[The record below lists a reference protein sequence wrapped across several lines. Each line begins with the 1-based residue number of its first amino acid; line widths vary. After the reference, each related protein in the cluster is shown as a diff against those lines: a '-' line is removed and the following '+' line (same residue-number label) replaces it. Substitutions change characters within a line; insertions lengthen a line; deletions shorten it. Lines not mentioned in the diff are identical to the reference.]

1 MTRLRYGCG
10 VALLVAGAACASRP
24 TPSTVPHPGM
34 LSGRTADSVTSSG
47 RLPPIVPVRG
57 KLALR
62 VMYPPSD
69 AVIQLRDSS
78 FMFGSAGTGDAHLWI
93 NGQPVRVW
101 PNGAWLAWLP
111 FPVDSLMRFQIEART
126 PTDSASLSYSVHRAG
141 VAAPCTATRPCAG
154 RGVVWI
160 DSTSLAPQGRVW
172 WPRSEYLSLSARA
185 SEGSLVRLRLADG
198 TIIPLTP
205 QPAGREVPAVVR
217 ALDRDTN
224 ELQVPVP
231 QVRYLGILRGRSVG
245 PDPGPVVSTRAA
257 VPLSAI
263 EQTLIRCIGARLCG
277 GLNTPPDT
285 AWAWAEA
292 IRGNDTV
299 RVHWPLRLAPL
310 DTLPTLAQ
318 FDDDT
323 LGLGDTDS
331 ITVARALPGGTYHWF
346 FPTGTRVSV
355 LGRVNSDL
363 RVRLSRDTEA
373 WVSAADARA
382 IEGETPAPLGVVGSV
397 TLIPTS
403 NRVTLRIP
411 VSQRVPFQMTET
423 EHTLALRFYSAV
435 GDVDWMRYG
444 SEDSLVR
451 RMSWAQNTADEVTL
465 TLDLTVPVWGYRIH
479 WEGGNLL
486 LEIRRPPAI
495 DQGNPL
501 RGRLIAVD
509 PGHPPAGA
517 NGPTGLREAEA
528 NLAVSLE
535 LRRLLEQAGAR
546 VLMTRTTDT
555 AVDLWPRV
563 KLADSAN
570 ADLLVSIHNNALPD
584 GLNPFASNGTSV
596 FYNQPRSVPLAR
608 DVQAALLLRLGLRD
622 LGIGRGDLALV
633 RGTWMPSILTEG
645 LFMILPEQEA
655 ALRTPAGQR
664 LYALGV
670 FEGIR
675 RFLGDRASQE

>member
-1 MTRLRYGCG
+1 MTPLRYGCG
-10 VALLVAGAACASRP
+10 VALLVVGAACSSRP
-24 TPSTVPHPGM
+24 SPSTAPQPSLPSKG
-34 LSGRTADSVTSSG
+34 AIDSTTSA
-47 RLPPIVPVRG
+47 RLPDVVPVRG
-57 KLALR
+57 KLSLR
-62 VMYPPSD
+62 VIYPAPD
-69 AVIQLRDSS
+69 AEIQLRDSS
-78 FMFGSAGTGDAHLWI
+78 FMFGSAGTGDARLWI
-93 NGQPVRVW
+93 NGLPVRVW

-126 PTDSASLSYSVHRAG
+126 ATDSASLTYTVRRAG
-141 VAAPCTATRPCAG
+141 VAPPCAPTRPCAG
-154 RGVVWI
+154 GGAVWI

-185 SEGSLVRLRLADG
+185 GEGSLVRLRLADG
-198 TIIPLTP
+198 TIIPLSP
-205 QPAGREVPAVVR
+205 LPAGREVPAVVR
-217 ALDRDTN
+217 AQDRDTN

-231 QVRYLGILRGRSVG
+231 QVRYVGIVRGRAIG

-257 VPLSAI
+257 VPLAAI
-263 EQTLIRCIGARLCG
+263 EQTLLRCIGARLCG
-277 GLNTPPDT
+277 GLTTPPDT

-292 IRGNDTV
+292 IRGDDTV

-310 DTLPTLAQ
+310 DTLPTVAQ

-331 ITVARALPGGTYHWF
+331 ITVARAIPAGSYQWF

-363 RVRLSRDTEA
+363 RVRLSRDAEA

-382 IEGETPAPLGVVGSV
+382 IEGSTPAPLGVVGSV
-397 TLIPTS
+397 SLVPQTD
-403 NRVTLRIP
+403 RVVLKIP
-411 VSQRVPFQMTET
+411 VSQRVPFQMTES
-423 EHTLALRFYSAV
+423 ERTLSLRFYSAV

-444 SEDSLVR
+444 SADPLVR
-451 RMSWAQNTADEVTL
+451 EMSWIQNSADEITL
-465 TLDLTVPVWGYRIH
+465 KLDLTLPVWGYRLH
-479 WEGGNLL
+479 WDGGNLL
-486 LEIRRPPAI
+486 LEIRRPPVI
-495 DQGNPL
+495 DQANPL

-517 NGPTGLREAEA
+517 TGPTGLREAEA
-528 NLAVSLE
+528 NLAVALE

-563 KLADSAN
+563 KLAESAN

-584 GLNPFASNGTSV
+584 GLNPFTSNGTSV
-596 FYNQPRSVPLAR
+596 FYNQPRSVLLAR

-622 LGIGRGDLALV
+622 LGFGRGDLALV
-633 RGTWMPSILTEG
+633 RGTWMPSVLTEG
-645 LFMILPEQEA
+645 LFMILPDQEA
-655 ALRTPAGQR
+655 ALRTPVGQR

-675 RFLGDRASQE
+675 RFLRDRAFRE

>member
-1 MTRLRYGCG
+1 MNPLRYACG
-10 VALLVAGAACASRP
+10 VALVVAGAACASRP
-24 TPSTVPHPGM
+24 TPPTEPRPGPAAIPV
-34 LSGRTADSVTSSG
+34 ADSARSSP
-47 RLPPIVPVRG
+47 RLPAVPPVHG
-57 KLALR
+57 KLSLR
-62 VMYPPSD
+62 VIYPGPD
-69 AVIQLRDSS
+69 AAIQLRDSS
-78 FMFGSAGTGDAHLWI
+78 FLFGSAGTGDARLWI

-126 PTDSASLSYSVHRAG
+126 PTDSASLSYSVRRAG
-141 VAAPCTATRPCAG
+141 VAPPCSATRPCAG
-154 RGVVWI
+154 QGAVWI
-160 DSTSLAPQGRVW
+160 DSTSLAPQGKVW
-172 WPRSEYLSLSARA
+172 WPRAEYLSLSARA
-185 SEGSLVRLRLADG
+185 SEGALVRLRLADG
-198 TIIPLTP
+198 TIVPLTA
-205 QPAGREVPAVVR
+205 QPAGREVPAIVR

-224 ELQVPVP
+224 NLQVPVP
-231 QVRYLGILRGRSVG
+231 QVRYLGVIRGRAVG

-257 VPLSAI
+257 VPLAAI

-277 GLNTPPDT
+277 GFSRPADT

-292 IRGNDTV
+292 IRGDDTV

-346 FPTGTRVSV
+346 FPTGTRISV

-382 IEGETPAPLGVVGSV
+382 IEGTTPMPLGVVGSV
-397 TLIPTS
+397 SLTPEAD
-403 NRVTLRIP
+403 RAVLRIP
-411 VSQRVPFQMTET
+411 LSQRIPFRVTET
-423 EHTLALRFYSAV
+423 ERSLALRFYSAV
-435 GDVDWMRYG
+435 GDVDWIRYG
-444 SEDSLVR
+444 SRDSLVR
-451 RMSWAQNTADEVTL
+451 RMSWAQNTADEITL
-465 TLDLTVPVWGYRIH
+465 RVDLSQPVWGYRTR
-479 WEGGNLL
+479 WLGGNLL
-486 LEIRRPPAI
+486 LEIRRQPAI
-495 DQGNPL
+495 DPSNPL
-501 RGRLIAVD
+501 RGRLIGVD

-528 NLAVSLE
+528 NLAVALE

-555 AVDLWPRV
+555 DIDLWPRV

-584 GLNPFASNGTSV
+584 GLNPFTSSGTSV
-596 FYNQPRSVPLAR
+596 FYNHPRSVPLAR
-608 DVQAALLLRLGLRD
+608 DVQAALVARLGLRD

-645 LFMILPEQEA
+645 LFMILPDQEA
-655 ALRTPAGQR
+655 ALRTRQGQE
-664 LYALGV
+664 LYAQGV

-675 RFLGDRASQE
+675 RFLRDRASPE

>member
-1 MTRLRYGCG
+1 MTPLRYGCG
-10 VALLVAGAACASRP
+10 VALLIAGAACASRSS
-24 TPSTVPHPGM
+24 PSTVPHPGAP
-34 LSGRTADSVTSSG
+34 SKGAADSVISSA
-47 RLPPIVPVRG
+47 RLPPVAPVHGR
-57 KLALR
+57 LALR
-62 VMYPPSD
+62 VIYPAPD

-78 FMFGSAGTGDAHLWI
+78 FLFGSAGSGDAQLWI

-126 PTDSASLSYSVHRAG
+126 ATDSASLSYTVRRSG
-141 VAAPCTATRPCAG
+141 VAAPCTPTRPCAG
-154 RGVVWI
+154 GGAVWI

-172 WPRSEYLSLSARA
+172 WPRGEYLSLSARA

-205 QPAGREVPAVVR
+205 QPAGRAIPAMLR

-224 ELQVPVP
+224 DLQVPVP

-257 VPLSAI
+257 VPLAAI

-277 GLNTPPDT
+277 NFGTPADT

-292 IRGNDTV
+292 IRGDDTV

-310 DTLPTLAQ
+310 DTLPTVAQ

-331 ITVARALPGGTYHWF
+331 TTVARALPGGTYHWF
-346 FPTGTRVSV
+346 FPTGTRASV
-355 LGRVNSDL
+355 LGRVNTDL

-382 IEGETPAPLGVVGSV
+382 IEGSTPAPLGVVGSV
-397 TLIPTS
+397 TLTHQS
-403 NRVTLRIP
+403 DRVTLKIP

-435 GDVDWMRYG
+435 GDIDWIRYG

-451 RMSWAQNTADEVTL
+451 QMSWSQNTADEVTL
-465 TLDLTVPVWGYRIH
+465 KVDLTLPVWGYRLR

-486 LEIRRPPAI
+486 LEIRRPPVI
-495 DQGNPL
+495 EQGNPL

-517 NGPTGLREAEA
+517 TGPTGLREAEA
-528 NLAVSLE
+528 NLAVALE
-535 LRRLLEQAGAR
+535 LRRLLEEGGAR

-563 KLADSAN
+563 KLAESAN

-584 GLNPFASNGTSV
+584 GLNPFTSNGTSV
-596 FYNQPRSVPLAR
+596 FYNQPRSLPLAE
-608 DVQAALLLRLGLRD
+608 DVQAALLLRLGLRE
-622 LGIGRGDLALV
+622 LGVGRGDLALV

-645 LFMILPEQEA
+645 LFMILPDQEA
-655 ALRTPAGQR
+655 ALRTPVGQR

-670 FEGIR
+670 YEGIR
-675 RFLGDRASQE
+675 RFLRDRASP

>member
-1 MTRLRYGCG
+1 MTPLRYGCG
-10 VALLVAGAACASRP
+10 VALMVAGAACASRP
-24 TPSTVPHPGM
+24 SPSTVPHPGVPAK
-34 LSGRTADSVTSSG
+34 GAADSVPSSA
-47 RLPPIVPVRG
+47 RLPPIATVHG

-62 VMYPPSD
+62 VMYPAPD

-78 FMFGSAGTGDAHLWI
+78 FILGSAGTGDAKLWI

-126 PTDSASLSYSVHRAG
+126 PTDSTSLSYSVHRSG
-141 VAAPCTATRPCAG
+141 VAPPCTATRPCAG
-154 RGVVWI
+154 RGAVWI
-160 DSTSLAPQGRVW
+160 DSTSLAPQGKVW
-172 WPRSEYLSLSARA
+172 WPRGEYLSLSARA

-198 TIIPLTP
+198 TVIPLTP

-224 ELQVPVP
+224 DLQVPVP
-231 QVRYLGILRGRSVG
+231 QVRYLGILRGRAVG

-257 VPLSAI
+257 VPLAAI

-277 GLNTPPDT
+277 GFTPRADT

-292 IRGNDTV
+292 IRGDDTV
-299 RVHWPLRLAPL
+299 RVHWPLRLALL
-310 DTLPTLAQ
+310 DTLPALAQ

-331 ITVARALPGGTYHWF
+331 ITVARAVPAGTYHWF
-346 FPTGTRVSV
+346 FPTGTQVSV

-363 RVRLSRDTEA
+363 RVRLSREAEA

-382 IEGETPAPLGVVGSV
+382 IEGSTPAPLGVVGSV
-397 TLIPTS
+397 TLTPQAD
-403 NRVTLRIP
+403 RVTLKIP
-411 VSQRVPFQMTET
+411 VSERVPFQMTEA

-444 SEDSLVR
+444 PEDSLVR
-451 RMSWAQNTADEVTL
+451 RMSWTQNTADEVTL
-465 TLDLTVPVWGYRIH
+465 KVDLTLPVWGYRIH
-479 WEGGNLL
+479 WVGGNLL
-486 LEIRRPPAI
+486 LEIRRPPVI

-501 RGRLIAVD
+501 RGRLITVD

-528 NLAVSLE
+528 NLAVALE
-535 LRRLLEQAGAR
+535 LRRLLEEAGAR
-546 VLMTRTTDT
+546 VLMTRMTDT

-563 KLADSAN
+563 KLAESAN

-584 GLNPFASNGTSV
+584 GVNPFTSNGTSV
-596 FYNQPRSVPLAR
+596 FYNQPRSMPLAR

-645 LFMILPEQEA
+645 LFMILPDQEA

-675 RFLGDRASQE
+675 RFLRNRASPE

>member
-1 MTRLRYGCG
+1 MIRLRYGCG
-10 VALLVAGAACASRP
+10 LALVAAGAACASRP
-24 TPSTVPHPGM
+24 SPSTVPPPG
-34 LSGRTADSVTSSG
+34 LPSKAAADSVTSSV
-47 RLPPIVPVRG
+47 RLPPMALARG
-57 KLALR
+57 RLALR
-62 VMYPPSD
+62 VIYPAPD

-78 FMFGSAGTGDAHLWI
+78 FIFGSAGTGDARLWI

-111 FPVDSLMRFQIEART
+111 FPVDSLMQFQIEART
-126 PTDSASLSYSVHRAG
+126 PNDSASLNYTVRRAG
-141 VAAPCTATRPCAG
+141 VAAPCTPTRPCAG
-154 RGVVWI
+154 AGAVWI

-172 WPRSEYLSLSARA
+172 WPRGEYLSLSVRA

-198 TIIPLTP
+198 TIIPLSS
-205 QPAGREVPAVVR
+205 QPAGREVPAVLR
-217 ALDRDTN
+217 TQDPDTN
-224 ELQVPVP
+224 NLQVPVP
-231 QVRYLGILRGRSVG
+231 QVRYLGMLRGRSVG

-257 VPLSAI
+257 VPLAAI

-277 GLNTPPDT
+277 DFHTLADT

-292 IRGNDTV
+292 IRGVDTV

-310 DTLPTLAQ
+310 DTLPTVAQ

-331 ITVARALPGGTYHWF
+331 VTVARALPGGTYHWF

-373 WVSAADARA
+373 WVSAVDARA
-382 IEGETPAPLGVVGSV
+382 IEGSTPAPLGVVGSV
-397 TLIPTS
+397 TLTRQS
-403 NRVTLRIP
+403 DRVTLKIP
-411 VSQRVPFQMTET
+411 VSQRVPFQVTET
-423 EHTLALRFYSAV
+423 EQALALRFYSAV
-435 GDVDWMRYG
+435 GDVDWIRYG
-444 SEDSLVR
+444 AEDSLVR
-451 RMSWAQNTADEVTL
+451 RVSWTQNTGDEVTL
-465 TLDLTVPVWGYRIH
+465 TIDLTLPVWGYRIH
-479 WEGGNLL
+479 WEGGNLV
-486 LEIRRPPAI
+486 LEIRRPPVI
-495 DQGNPL
+495 DHGNPL

-517 NGPTGLREAEA
+517 TGPTGLREAEA
-528 NLAVSLE
+528 NLAVALE
-535 LRRLLEQAGAR
+535 LRRLLEQADAR
-546 VLMTRTTDT
+546 VLMTRTMDS

-563 KLADSAN
+563 KMAESAN

-584 GLNPFASNGTSV
+584 GLNPFTSNGTSV

-633 RGTWMPSILTEG
+633 RGTWMPSVLTEG
-645 LFMILPEQEA
+645 LFMILPDQEA
-655 ALRTPAGQR
+655 ALRTRIGQQ
-664 LYALGV
+664 LYAQGV

-675 RFLGDRASQE
+675 RYLRDRASAE